1 MVKLTVL
8 YNLPAGA
15 DHEAFLA
22 WRTGPHQASNSNAP
36 GVLRTDFYVGLETPL
51 GPPRYRYVTEAYFAT
66 LKDLEA
72 AFFSEEAQRQLERD
86 LENIADPV
94 FLISEEVVTT
104 VP

>member
-8 YNLPAGA
+8 YNLPANA

-22 WRTGPHQASNSNAP
+22 WRTGPHQASNAAAP
-36 GVLRTDFYVGLETPL
+36 GVLKTDFYRAVETPL
-51 GPPRYRYVTEAYFAT
+51 GTPRYRYVTEAYFET
-66 LKDLEA
+66 LADLEA
-72 AFFSEEAQRQLERD
+72 AFFSEEAQQQLEED
-86 LENIADPV
+86 LKNIADPV